1 MVGKGL
7 LEGMR
12 VTLKAF
18 FAKKETLQYPE
29 IKLTMPA
36 RFRGGELELD
46 NEKCI
51 ACGLCARAC
60 PNHVI
65 ELTTGTNEQKKRHLT
80 SYVYHSGLCLYC
92 NYCIEACPTN
102 AICWDKNYE
111 NARYFKDELD
121 VDCLAISKQKSTTI
135 TVEVVQGDKA
145 NVEQEDT
152 LKRREKDE

>member
-7 LEGMR
+7 LKGMR
-12 VTLKAF
+12 VTLKTF
-18 FAKKETLQYPE
+18 FNKKETLQYPE
-29 IKLTMPA
+29 IKLTMPD

-65 ELTTGTNEQKKRHLT
+65 EMTTGIDEQKKRHLK

-92 NYCIEACPTN
+92 NYCIEACPTK

-111 NARYFKDELD
+111 NSRYFKEELD
-121 VDCLAISKQKSTTI
+121 VDCLAIAKQRSAAA
-135 TVEVVQGDKA
+135 EAGQRDKLSA
-145 NVEQEDT
+145 DEQEDSLT
-152 LKRREKDE
+152 RREQK